1 MKVYNSKFNKNKLCL
16 FETMYSEK
24 ATKKLN
30 FFKDTQCKFKKKS

>member
-24 ATKKLN
+24 GNKEVK
-30 FFKDTQCKFKKKS
+30 FF